1 MGLKKNTALYVGSF
15 DPVTLG
21 HLDVLR
27 SASEVF
33 ENVIIAIADNPDK
46 RSLFSIE
53 DRKHMIELSIED
65 LSKVEVDSFSG
76 LTVEYAK
83 SKGVNVLIRG
93 LRSVTDFE
101 FEKELA
107 QNNGVLAPEIKTVF
121 FMTNPE
127 HSYISSSAVREI
139 LNNKGDVSKFVSDAV
154 LSYLLSI

>member
-65 LSKVEVDSFSG
+65 LSNVEVDSFSG